1 MKPFEKPQ
9 NAVGDDWRL
18 QLITHLTKEFTP
30 PWTGVTSPAGT
41 RVTLSSVIQMT
52 KKKQLTIPLPNAS
65 ALLLNSAA
73 IAFIAARGIRERS
86 GIDKTHNREVSFSTD
101 GEAFDFIERM
111 IESIVLAFTA
121 VEAFVN
127 EAIPEDYIYAHHNR
141 SDIVLEASS
150 KATVERHTP
159 LDVKLTAV
167 LPEVLNC
174 SSPKGTR
181 CWQGYRHLKS
191 TRDRI
196 VHMKTLDR
204 RSSGPEVEGVW
215 KAILLSP
222 APHLAAKAVIDH
234 FVSHMKDKPAW
245 HKNFPYNTW

>member
-1 MKPFEKPQ
+1 MKPSDKAQ
-9 NAVGDDWRL
+9 ISNDDDWRL
-18 QLITHLTKEFTP
+18 QLITHLTQDFTS
-30 PWTGVTSPAGT
+30 PWTGTVSPAGT

-73 IAFIAARGIRERS
+73 TAFIAARGIRERS
-86 GIDKTHNREVSFSTD
+86 GIDKTHNREVSFGTD

-121 VEAFVN
+121 IEAFVN
-127 EAIPEDYIYAHHNR
+127 EAIPEEYIYAHHNR
-141 SDIVLEASS
+141 SDIVLEASN
-150 KATVERHTP
+150 KATIERHIS
-159 LDVKLTAV
+159 LDIKLTAV
-167 LPEVLNC
+167 LPEVLHC

-181 CWQGYRHLKS
+181 CWQGYKSLKT

-204 RSSGPEVEGVW
+204 RSSGPEVESVW

-234 FVSHMKDKPAW
+234 FVSHMNDKPAW
-245 HKNFPYNTW
+245 HKSFPYKTW